1 MRILKTK
8 KKGNPLASAYLP
20 GRKIS
25 KNFKI
30 VFRGL
35 GTVYLANGICSL
47 PVLVLIDIIMDPSVH

>member
-35 GTVYLANGICSL
+35 GTVYLANGICFL